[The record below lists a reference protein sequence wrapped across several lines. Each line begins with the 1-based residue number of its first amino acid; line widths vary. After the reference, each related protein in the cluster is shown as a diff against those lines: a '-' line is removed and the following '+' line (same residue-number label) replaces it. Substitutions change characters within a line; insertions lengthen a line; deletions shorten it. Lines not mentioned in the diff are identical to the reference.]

1 VEDLSVFEHDIVD
14 PAANRRGTDWGI
26 FGSPGESF
34 GGREMQCLLKAFLIG
49 IFALVPTLAPAEVR
63 VTIEKWPADLN
74 TLSCDAFVKTPNGG
88 WGRAGTIVVR
98 SSNEVLT
105 GNTYVKGNAVAD
117 IIKRKCGNPF
127 DPPR

>member
-1 VEDLSVFEHDIVD
+1 
-14 PAANRRGTDWGI
+14 
-26 FGSPGESF
+26 
-34 GGREMQCLLKAFLIG
+34 MQHLLKAFLFG
-49 IFALVPTLAPAEVR
+49 VFAVAPALAFAEER

-74 TLSCDAFVKTPNGG
+74 TLSCDAFVKTANGG
-88 WGRAGTIVVR
+88 WGLAGTIVVR

-117 IIKRKCGNPF
+117 IIKRRCGNPF

>member
-1 VEDLSVFEHDIVD
+1 MRCFLKPFL
-14 PAANRRGTDWGI
+14 
-26 FGSPGESF
+26 FG
-34 GGREMQCLLKAFLIG
+34 L
-49 IFALVPTLAPAEVR
+49 FAVAPTLAPAEER
-63 VTIEKWPADLN
+63 LTIEKWPADLN

-88 WGRAGTIVVR
+88 WGLAGTIVVR

>member
-1 VEDLSVFEHDIVD
+1 MRYLF
-14 PAANRRGTDWGI
+14 
-26 FGSPGESF
+26 
-34 GGREMQCLLKAFLIG
+34 KAILFLVG
-49 IFALVPTLAPAEVR
+49 LFAVIPTLALAQVR

-74 TLSCDAFVKTPNGG
+74 TLSCDVFVKIPNGG
-88 WGRAGTIVVR
+88 WGLAGTIIVR

-117 IIKRKCGNPF
+117 IIKRKCESPF